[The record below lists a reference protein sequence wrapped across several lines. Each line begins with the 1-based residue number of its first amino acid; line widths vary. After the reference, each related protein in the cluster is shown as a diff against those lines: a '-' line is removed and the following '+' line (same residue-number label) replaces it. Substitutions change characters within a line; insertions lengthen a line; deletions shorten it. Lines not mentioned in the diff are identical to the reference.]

1 MAHRMFSENHGK
13 AALMII
19 GATALA
25 ALIVLPIANK
35 FLGSVLPS
43 STIRV

>member
-1 MAHRMFSENHGK
+1 MTIFSENHGR

-19 GATALA
+19 GATVLA
-25 ALIVLPIANK
+25 AVIVLPIANT
-35 FLGSVLPS
+35 FLGSFLPS